1 MARELRQLTIDD
13 YNALVELWGDAGLSY
28 RPLGRDKKDRIAA
41 EMRRLDTGF
50 MGIFEEGDL
59 VAAGLAT
66 FDGRKGWIN
75 RVAVHPDYR
84 RQGLGKE
91 IVAAC
96 EQFLEARGAEI
107 IAALI
112 EDWNEPSMELFAAC
126 NYIPGN
132 DVLYFSKRKSAD
144 T

>member
-1 MARELRQLTIDD
+1 LTIED
-13 YNALVELWGDAGLSY
+13 YDALIDLWGDAGLSY
-28 RPLGRDKKDRIAA
+28 RPLGRDTRERIAV
-41 EMRRLDTGF
+41 EMKRSDTDF
-50 MGIFEEGDL
+50 IGIFFDGRL

-66 FDGRKGWIN
+66 YDGRKGWIN

-84 RQGLGKE
+84 RKSLAKD
-91 IVAAC
+91 IIAAC
-96 EQFLEARGAEI
+96 ERFLEKCGAEI

-112 EDWNEPSMELFAAC
+112 EDWNEPSMELFEAC
-126 NYIPGN
+126 DYVHGP